1 MPSFNFAGRKVFY
14 EVDGAGQP
22 LVILNGIMMSTL
34 SWTPFVG
41 ELSRHFKLI
50 RVDFF
55 DQGQSEKLVGMQYDQ
70 QLQVE
75 LVHALIHHLQLD
87 VVDMVGISYG
97 GEVALLFA
105 ATYPK
110 EVHRLMIFNST
121 AYTSKWLKDIGRGW
135 IASGKTRDGAHYYQT
150 TIPVIYSP
158 EFYETYHEW
167 MQKREAVLIPIFS
180 SPEFLDRMERLVL
193 SAESYDIRGICDQI
207 TQPVLLVSAE
217 EDALTPVHDQEDL
230 SKRLPQATWIKIPR
244 SGHASMY
251 EQPLL
256 FAVLVTGFFSLE
268 TMTYPI

>member
-1 MPSFNFAGRKVFY
+1 MPSFNLAGRKVFY

-55 DQGQSEKLVGMQYDQ
+55 DQGQSEKLVGMHYDQ
-70 QLQVE
+70 QLQIE
-75 LVHALIHHLQLD
+75 LVHALIRHLQLD
-87 VVDMVGISYG
+87 AVDMVGISYG

-207 TQPVLLVSAE
+207 THPVLLVSAE

-251 EQPLL
+251 EQPVL
-256 FAVLVTGFFSLE
+256 FAVLVTGFFRLG